1 MMLNKTITNDEKEVL
16 RMEMELLYSDAYV
29 DVSEEVK
36 YPPVA
41 ISCGSY
47 IENDLDGT
55 SSEYLIP
62 IGTYGNF
69 SFVQA
74 PPKVGKSFF
83 TSLIASAY
91 LNNGNKYTGKIKG
104 HRKGRNMIHFDTE
117 QGRFHAQKVFRRPIV
132 MNEIQEDEKYFTYA
146 LRNMNPSDRINFI
159 DHVLSNTLEGK
170 NIGLIVIDGIADL
183 VSDVNNLEQC
193 SKVVE
198 QLMSWTDLYKCHIVT
213 IIHSNFGSD
222 KPTGHL
228 GSFLEKKAETQIK
241 LEKNGVNKGWVSVE
255 CKRSRNR
262 PFEPFSFLINGNNL
276 PEFVNNDYEF

>member
-1 MMLNKTITNDEKEVL
+1 MNKKQLTNDEKEVRRL
-16 RMEMELLYSDAYV
+16 EMQLLYEDAYV

-47 IENDLDGT
+47 FEQGT
-55 SSEYLIP
+55 EYLIP

-83 TSLIASAY
+83 TSLLSSAY
-91 LNNGNKYTGKIKG
+91 MNGSNKYTGKLKG
-104 HRKGRNMIHFDTE
+104 HRKGRKIIHFDTE
-117 QGRFHAQKVFRRPIV
+117 QGKFHAQKVFRRPV
-132 MNEIQEDEKYFTYA
+132 LMNDLEVDDNYYTYA
-146 LRNMNPSDRINFI
+146 LRNMSPADRVNFI
-159 DHVLSNTLEGK
+159 DYVIEDTLDGK
-170 NIGLIVIDGIADL
+170 DIGLVIIDGIADL

-193 SKVVE
+193 SYAVQK
-198 QLMSWTDLYKCHIVT
+198 LMSWTDEYKCHIVT
-213 IIHSNFGSD
+213 IIHSNYGSD

-241 LEKNGVNKGWVSVE
+241 LEKNTVNKGWVTVE

-262 PFEPFSFLINGNNL
+262 GFNTFSFVVNDNGL